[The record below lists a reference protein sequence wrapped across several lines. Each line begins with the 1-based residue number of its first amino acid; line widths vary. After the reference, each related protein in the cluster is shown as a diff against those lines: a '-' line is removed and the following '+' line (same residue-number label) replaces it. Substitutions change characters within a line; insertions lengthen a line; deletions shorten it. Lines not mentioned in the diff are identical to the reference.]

1 MRVEIRRLTVV
12 LVLVVVGAACGGE
25 GDTAVSDA
33 DVDGEALFA
42 ERVLE
47 GRPGCITCHSLE
59 PGSVLVGPSLSGL
72 GARAGSTVAG
82 VSAEDYLRESI
93 VDPDAY
99 VVDGYSAG
107 KMPSYWS
114 DVLTDAQIGALVS
127 YLVALP

>member
-1 MRVEIRRLTVV
+1 MRVRARSLAAILA
-12 LVLVVVGAACGGE
+12 LVVVGTACGGE
-25 GDTAVSDA
+25 EGTAGSEA
-33 DVDGEALFA
+33 DLDGEALFS

-59 PGSVLVGPSLSGL
+59 PGAGLVGPSLSGL
-72 GARAGSTVAG
+72 GARAGSTVDG

-93 VDPDAY
+93 VDPNAY

-114 DVLTDAQIGALVS
+114 DVLSEAQIEALVS
-127 YLVALP
+127 YLVTLQ